1 MSILTD
7 CLPPGGGFSAAFN
20 AAVAAAYEAGITTV
34 VAAGNN
40 GVDAKSYSPASA
52 PEAITVGAIAINNT
66 KPSWSNYGSI
76 VDIFAPGVDTLSSW
90 IGSDTA
96 TNIISG
102 TSMATPHVSGLVLYL
117 KSVLGG
123 LEAPGDVAAKLTE
136 LATEGV
142 LTDLGTGSPNL
153 LAYNGN
159 GA

>member
-1 MSILTD
+1 M
-7 CLPPGGGFSAAFN
+7 
-20 AAVAAAYEAGITTV
+20 AVAYDAGITSV
-34 VAAGNN
+34 VAAGNA
-40 GVDAKSYSPASA
+40 GVDAINYSPASA
-52 PEAITVGAIAINNT
+52 PEAITIGAIAINNT

-96 TNIISG
+96 TNVISG

-123 LEAPGDVAAKLTE
+123 LEAPADVAAKLTE

-142 LTDLGTGSPNL
+142 LSGLGTGSPNL